1 VALTFMW
8 LATYAYAAA
17 RLADV
22 LVRPRVKAMLDR
34 ATGTVLIAFGV
45 RVALERR

>member
-1 VALTFMW
+1 
-8 LATYAYAAA
+8 
-17 RLADV
+17 LADV